1 DKLTEN
7 QKLIVTELRMNHSIS
22 LAQLSKKIGISQTAV
37 ENNINKLRKGGIFK
51 LNYLEFELKNDHSMS
66 LKRKNIRTTPT
77 TITPILTYT
86 DLLLTNSRSQN
97 RLVSEQKKQNKS

>member
-1 DKLTEN
+1 
-7 QKLIVTELRMNHSIS
+7 
-22 LAQLSKKIGISQTAV
+22 
-37 ENNINKLRKGGIFK
+37 
-51 LNYLEFELKNDHSMS
+51 MS

-86 DLLLTNSRSQN
+86 DLLLTNPRSQN